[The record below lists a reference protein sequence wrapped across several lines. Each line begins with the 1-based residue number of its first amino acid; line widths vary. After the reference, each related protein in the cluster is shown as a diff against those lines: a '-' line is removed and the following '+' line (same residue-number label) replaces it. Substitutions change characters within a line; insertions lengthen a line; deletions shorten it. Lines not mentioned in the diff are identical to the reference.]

1 MKREKQKREKSNNW
15 FTRNYFFV
23 FSLIVLLLSI
33 AAFSDNLFF
42 DVGQPSNSDPK
53 FIIHGLIM
61 FCWYGILVVQ
71 TNRIRKLNY
80 KAHRRLGISGFI
92 VASLVILSIA
102 FLYIFNDTPWDKI
115 PIFGKAN
122 RVYFPVFIALIATS
136 YWKRDKPE
144 WHKHAIIVAI
154 LLFLEPLLGR
164 SGGNLGV
171 SPVLFAT
178 AVWFV
183 MWLSLFIYDIVR
195 LRRLH
200 VMTYTGF
207 ILWLGT
213 YLILG

>member
-1 MKREKQKREKSNNW
+1 MRTVKQKREKRSNR

-23 FSLIVLLLSI
+23 FSLIVLCLSI

-61 FCWYGILVVQ
+61 FCWYVIMVIQ

-80 KAHRRLGISGFI
+80 KAHMRLGISGFI
-92 VASLVILSIA
+92 VGLLAIISIA
-102 FLYIFNDTPWDKI
+102 CLYIFNDTAWDQI

-122 RVYFPVFIALIATS
+122 RVFFPVFIALIATS
-136 YWKRDKPE
+136 YWKREKPE

-164 SGGNLGV
+164 SGSNLGL
-171 SPVLFAT
+171 SPVLFASM
-178 AVWFV
+178 VWFA

-195 LRRLH
+195 LRRCLL
-200 VMTYTGF
+200 YTSPSPRDA
-207 ILWLGT
+207 
-213 YLILG
+213 